1 VEVCKKLETQ
11 SLQAAQQTDPYAD
24 SYRQQQ
30 IEHSN
35 QNLAKAIAARKTVIF
50 CAFSSF
56 WQASLA
62 ARTTAITVDAPNGG
76 RGG

>member
-35 QNLAKAIAARKTVIF
+35 QNLAKAIAARKTV
-50 CAFSSF
+50 
-56 WQASLA
+56 
-62 ARTTAITVDAPNGG
+62 
-76 RGG
+76 